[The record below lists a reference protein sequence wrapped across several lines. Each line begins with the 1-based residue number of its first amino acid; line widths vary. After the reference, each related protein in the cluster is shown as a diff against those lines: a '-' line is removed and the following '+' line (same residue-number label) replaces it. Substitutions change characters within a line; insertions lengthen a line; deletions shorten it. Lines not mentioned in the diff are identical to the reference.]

1 MKGRFIMLKDRTQVN
16 VPNEIIAQLNT
27 LKKLEMDTVIALWG
41 EINLNVAKLQI
52 VKKDN
57 DNYYQDNVSVDFEL
71 RNTELKKDINSNT
84 KKNLIDILID
94 LSDMLTPIEL
104 ERVNN
109 TTVNV
114 KYSCSIK
121 GKEIGKMYDEGEYT
135 KVNLANLSALT
146 GKYDKLLYI
155 LMFKHS
161 NVGLINMNM
170 DTLADLFA
178 SNVNQ
183 MRVLKSRINK
193 AINNISTL
201 LDNDRVQL
209 VNSLTWETE
218 NITGHDRVKGIKL
231 SFNKLA
237 LNNKISNANKKENK
251 VTETRSMVNNN
262 DEKDKENALLKAQ
275 VIRQKRQLEELTKL
289 VANVLPVQG
298 PTEERLHVI
307 PLEKRNLEKKPKNL
321 EFEKAQEKYDKLSTW
336 EKIEQQRKFE
346 NFDFSDF
353 DDSIEEYQKELDRGR
368 ERARATLAATKN
380 RIENPFEELI
390 EEEQKE
396 EEQNAEQPK
405 VALPTDDDFNEFN

>member
-1 MKGRFIMLKDRTQVN
+1 MKGRFIMLKNRTQVN

-27 LKKLEMDTVIALWG
+27 LQGFEIDTIVALWG
-41 EINLNVAKLQI
+41 EVNLNVAKLQI
-52 VKKDN
+52 IKKNNKD
-57 DNYYQDNVSVDFEL
+57 YYKDTVSVDFKL
-71 RNTELKKDINSNT
+71 KNYELKRDTNYT
-84 KKNLIDILID
+84 ARKNLIDTLIKV
-94 LSDMLTPIEL
+94 SDMLSPVEL
-104 ERVNN
+104 ERIDN

-135 KVNLANLSALT
+135 KVNLENLS
-146 GKYDKLLYI
+146 KLKSKFEKMLYI

-161 NVGLINMNM
+161 KVGLINMNL
-170 DTLADLFA
+170 DTLADMLNSKISAKSVFKGR
-178 SNVNQ
+178 VN
-183 MRVLKSRINK
+183 R
-193 AINNISTL
+193 AINNISAL
-201 LDNDRVQL
+201 IDNDKVKL

-237 LNNKISNANKKENK
+237 LNNKISNANKNKKENK

-298 PTEERLHVI
+298 PSEEKLDII
-307 PLEKRNLEKKPKNL
+307 PLTEKRSLDLEKS
-321 EFEKAQEKYDKLSTW
+321 QEEYDKLSTW
-336 EKIEQQRKFE
+336 RKLEQQRKFE

-353 DDSIEEYQKELDRGR
+353 DDSIEERQKELDQGV
-368 ERARATLAATKN
+368 ERARKALAAAKN

-390 EEEQKE
+390 EEQQQ
-396 EEQNAEQPK
+396 EEQNAEQSK
-405 VALPTDDDFNEFN
+405 VALPTDDDFSEFN

>member
-1 MKGRFIMLKDRTQVN
+1 MIKDRTQVN

-27 LKKLEMDTVIALWG
+27 LQGFEIDTIVALWG

-52 VKKDN
+52 IKKDN
-57 DNYYQDNVSVDFEL
+57 KDYYKDTVSVDFKL
-71 RNTELKKDINSNT
+71 KNAELKRDTNYT
-84 KKNLIDILID
+84 ARKNLIDTLIKA
-94 LSDMLTPIEL
+94 SDMLSPVEL
-104 ERVNN
+104 ERIDN

-114 KYSCSIK
+114 KHSCSIK

-135 KVNLANLSALT
+135 KVNLENLS
-146 GKYDKLLYI
+146 KLKSKFEKMLYI

-161 NVGLINMNM
+161 KVGLINMNI
-170 DTLADLFA
+170 DTLADTLNSKISAKSVFKVR
-178 SNVNQ
+178 VN
-183 MRVLKSRINK
+183 R

-201 LDNDRVQL
+201 LDNDKVKL

-237 LNNKISNANKKENK
+237 LNNKISNANKNKKENK

-307 PLEKRNLEKKPKNL
+307 PLETRNLEKKPKKD
-321 EFEKAQEKYDKLSTW
+321 EFEKTQEKYDNLPTW
-336 EKIEQQRKFE
+336 EKFE
-346 NFDFSDF
+346 NEKELDDFSDL
-353 DDSIEEYQKELDRGR
+353 SGEYQKALDENA
-368 ERARATLAATKN
+368 ERAKLALTN
-380 RIENPFEELI
+380 
-390 EEEQKE
+390 
-396 EEQNAEQPK
+396 
-405 VALPTDDDFNEFN
+405 DDDGFHCFDAEFGNASADDFDFKKNKKALNID